1 MEIIN
6 FFNCSNHY
14 EARQKEQEYFLLLN
28 ANLNSIEPF
37 PPPKPLPIKPPKPI
51 KVTYHCNGCD
61 VDFDS
66 LDNFTIHNQTATH
79 IQNENNMKT
88 KQLLDKMNDDNP
100 RGFLCELCH
109 FNTSNKKDYR
119 RHILTRKHLLASFDT
134 NLPHQKPSIELFAC
148 ECGKKYTYKSGLWR
162 HKKKCSHTSTNN
174 VPDEPEFENSFVHS
188 VPLGSNDTPFDFSV
202 MFEILKQNQE
212 FKDLLIEQ
220 NKQMME
226 LVNKAGNTTNNNT
239 NIKNQNNNNHFN
251 IQMFLNET
259 CKDAINIEDFIN
271 TLIIDTKT
279 IEYAG
284 QHGHV
289 NGITNIFLTR
299 LKELGTH
306 LRPFHC
312 TDAKR
317 EVMYMK
323 DANIWSKDNDS
334 NTKMLAAIKR
344 VSNLNMKQLQPWID
358 ENPDSSV
365 IGTDKYEE
373 QIRIM
378 SGVLD
383 VRSNKELILKNLAKE
398 VFIDKANHA

>member
-1 MEIIN
+1 MFSNKILPKICPKYSCKKCDYHTSKKSSYDDHLLSAKHNSAININEITPE
-6 FFNCSNHY
+6 FCSKFLCPNCSKIY
-14 EARQKEQEYFLLLN
+14 K
-28 ANLNSIEPF
+28 
-37 PPPKPLPIKPPKPI
+37 
-51 KVTYHCNGCD
+51 
-61 VDFDS
+61 
-66 LDNFTIHNQTATH
+66 DN
-79 IQNENNMKT
+79 
-88 KQLLDKMNDDNP
+88 
-100 RGFLCELCH
+100 
-109 FNTSNKKDYR
+109 
-119 RHILTRKHLLASFDT
+119 
-134 NLPHQKPSIELFAC
+134 
-148 ECGKKYTYKSGLWR
+148 SGLWR
-162 HKKKCSHTSTNN
+162 HKKKCSHTSQNN
-174 VPDEPEFENSFVHS
+174 VSDEPVIENSFVHS
-188 VPLGSNDTPFDFSV
+188 VPLGSNDAPFDFSV

-226 LVNKAGNTTNNNT
+226 LVNKAGNTTNNN
-239 NIKNQNNNNHFN
+239 IKNQNNNHFN

-271 TLIIDTKT
+271 TLIIDTET

-323 DANIWSKDNDS
+323 DANIWLKDNDS

-383 VRSNKELILKNLAKE
+383 LRSNKELILKNLAKE
-398 VFIDKANHA
+398 VFIDKNNSV

>member
-1 MEIIN
+1 M
-6 FFNCSNHY
+6 
-14 EARQKEQEYFLLLN
+14 ADW
-28 ANLNSIEPF
+28 
-37 PPPKPLPIKPPKPI
+37 
-51 KVTYHCNGCD
+51 T
-61 VDFDS
+61 
-66 LDNFTIHNQTATH
+66 
-79 IQNENNMKT
+79 
-88 KQLLDKMNDDNP
+88 
-100 RGFLCELCH
+100 
-109 FNTSNKKDYR
+109 
-119 RHILTRKHLLASFDT
+119 RHISTRKHKRLTNANESAKENEINNLACS
-134 NLPHQKPSIELFAC
+134 
-148 ECGKKYTYKSGLWR
+148 CGKIYKHLSSLCK
-162 HKKKCSHTSTNN
+162 HKKKCSHTSQNN
-174 VPDEPEFENSFVHS
+174 VTEEPIFENSFVQEHS
-188 VPLGSNDTPFDFSV
+188 LHLGTNAQPFDFSV

-239 NIKNQNNNNHFN
+239 NIKNQNNNNNHFN

-323 DANIWSKDNDS
+323 DANIWLKDNDS

-383 VRSNKELILKNLAKE
+383 LRSNKELILKNLAKE
-398 VFIDKANHA
+398 VFIDKANHS

>member
-1 MEIIN
+1 MSQTIAKQYVCET
-6 FFNCSNHY
+6 CD
-14 EARQKEQEYFLLLN
+14 
-28 ANLNSIEPF
+28 
-37 PPPKPLPIKPPKPI
+37 
-51 KVTYHCNGCD
+51 YH
-61 VDFDS
+61 
-66 LDNFTIHNQTATH
+66 
-79 IQNENNMKT
+79 
-88 KQLLDKMNDDNP
+88 
-100 RGFLCELCH
+100 
-109 FNTSNKKDYR
+109 TSNAYDFKK
-119 RHILTRKHLLASFDT
+119 HKTTRKHLKST
-134 NLPHQKPSIELFAC
+134 NLDDFSTQIVSYSCDRCNAV
-148 ECGKKYTYKSGLWR
+148 YKERSGLWR
-162 HKKKCSHTSTNN
+162 HKKKCSHTSQNN
-174 VPDEPEFENSFVHS
+174 VPDEPVFENSFVQEPS
-188 VPLGSNDTPFDFSV
+188 VTPFDFSV

-226 LVNKAGNTTNNNT
+226 LVNKAGNTTNNN
-239 NIKNQNNNNHFN
+239 IKNQNNNNNHFN

-323 DANIWSKDNDS
+323 DANIWLKDNDS

-358 ENPDSSV
+358 ENPDSNV

-383 VRSNKELILKNLAKE
+383 LRSNKELILKTLAKE
-398 VFIDKANHA
+398 VFIDKNNNV

>member
-1 MEIIN
+1 MKSQKIPKFSCEICKYITE
-6 FFNCSNHY
+6 S
-14 EARQKEQEYFLLLN
+14 
-28 ANLNSIEPF
+28 
-37 PPPKPLPIKPPKPI
+37 
-51 KVTYHCNGCD
+51 
-61 VDFDS
+61 
-66 LDNFTIHNQTATH
+66 
-79 IQNENNMKT
+79 
-88 KQLLDKMNDDNP
+88 
-100 RGFLCELCH
+100 
-109 FNTSNKKDYR
+109 KKDYNK
-119 RHILTRKHLLASFDT
+119 HISTRKHALNTGLNNVERKCPKKSPND
-134 NLPHQKPSIELFAC
+134 NNICMYCQKNYPSRN
-148 ECGKKYTYKSGLWR
+148 GLWY
-162 HKKKCSHTSTNN
+162 HKKKCSHTSKNN
-174 VPDEPEFENSFVHS
+174 VPDEPEFENSFVQEPS
-188 VPLGSNDTPFDFSV
+188 VPPFDFSV

-226 LVNKAGNTTNNNT
+226 LVNKAGNTTNNN
-239 NIKNQNNNNHFN
+239 IKNQNNNHFN

-383 VRSNKELILKNLAKE
+383 VRTNKELILKNLAKE
-398 VFIDKANHA
+398 VFIDKNNNV

>member
-1 MEIIN
+1 MKQIENMSDTKTYRFICEPCGYKTDN
-6 FFNCSNHY
+6 KYDYNRH
-14 EARQKEQEYFLLLN
+14 
-28 ANLNSIEPF
+28 NL
-37 PPPKPLPIKPPKPI
+37 
-51 KVTYHCNGCD
+51 
-61 VDFDS
+61 
-66 LDNFTIHNQTATH
+66 TAKH
-79 IQNENNMKT
+79 MNETNMKQET
-88 KQLLDKMNDDNP
+88 LNY
-100 RGFLCELCH
+100 LCLCNAT
-109 FNTSNKKDYR
+109 FNSRT
-119 RHILTRKHLLASFDT
+119 T
-134 NLPHQKPSIELFAC
+134 
-148 ECGKKYTYKSGLWR
+148 LWR
-162 HKKKCSHTSTNN
+162 HKKKCSHTSKNN
-174 VPDEPEFENSFVHS
+174 VPDEPEFENSFVQEPS
-188 VPLGSNDTPFDFSV
+188 VPPFDFSV

-226 LVNKAGNTTNNNT
+226 LVNKAGNTTNNN
-239 NIKNQNNNNHFN
+239 IKNQNNNHFN

-358 ENPDSSV
+358 ENPDSSI

-383 VRSNKELILKNLAKE
+383 VRTNKELILKNLAKE
-398 VFIDKANHA
+398 VFIDKNNNV